1 MSRIVRTTFKGI
13 FCDEKVKKVVIPMI
27 QRDYAQGRDDS
38 RTSRIRKEFLCTLKE
53 AVENEDKYVNL
64 DFVYGV
70 ENDGLMKPIDGQQR
84 LTTLFLLHWYASR
97 KEKIAESECS
107 FLSSFS
113 YETRQSSRDF
123 CRELL
128 TFNPAFNGESLSY
141 EIADQSWFPH
151 EWEKD
156 PTVRSMLVML
166 DAINEEFRDV
176 GNIWTS
182 LVDKNKVTFSFL
194 PIDEDLGNP
203 DDLYISMNS
212 RGRQLTEFEKFKA
225 VFIQTLEDNKEVAA
239 EIVDD
244 IARSFDT
251 EWTDWLWKCRGKNEY
266 VIDDMAMRYI
276 NFVFDVISYK
286 LYSGKDDDKNEDI
299 FQKIKDF
306 FSGNA
311 EKDNE
316 ALKIFRDFFDCWTN
330 VSNPIS
336 FVADFT
342 SSSYCNGKIV
352 AVNVLEK
359 LLRGSNFMMESK
371 ILLYGFIFYLNHR
384 EDISSANFVRRIR
397 IINNLARQTELKR
410 NEMGTVLCEVE
421 SIIKKGEDFI
431 RTSTLTPFN
440 EYQFK
445 EEKAKIEY
453 LRSHESDAEMLF
465 RLEDHI
471 LLEGQVG
478 VVLWNKE
485 QGEISVPEGKS
496 LDECVRLFEALFGNI
511 AEQGVLVSRAL
522 MKYGF
527 YAQKDAG
534 SKWRYL
540 IGNENP
546 DTWKTFFHGWHDGYE
561 GADKIRENLRD
572 LLGKLDSSED
582 ISTQL
587 ESIISDFVEESRSS
601 KRYTKGYY
609 FAEYGQFFYSDNKYG
624 KLYIDPETPE
634 IYVLGT
640 KHNTSSRT
648 YNPFLYAACKSDD
661 DWNSHL
667 VWDSQFWLGI
677 KGVSYIVPTGTDY
690 EIRSLGT
697 DKPVNPPLKLRIE
710 TDSKGID
717 KEDRVVQLRK
727 FLYEKYWGN
736 GEK

>member
-156 PTVRSMLVML
+156 PTIRSMLVML

-299 FQKIKDF
+299 FQKIKYF
-306 FSGNA
+306 FSG
-311 EKDNE
+311 
-316 ALKIFRDFFDCWTN
+316 I
-330 VSNPIS
+330 
-336 FVADFT
+336 
-342 SSSYCNGKIV
+342 
-352 AVNVLEK
+352 
-359 LLRGSNFMMESK
+359 
-371 ILLYGFIFYLNHR
+371 
-384 EDISSANFVRRIR
+384 
-397 IINNLARQTELKR
+397 
-410 NEMGTVLCEVE
+410 
-421 SIIKKGEDFI
+421 
-431 RTSTLTPFN
+431 
-440 EYQFK
+440 
-445 EEKAKIEY
+445 
-453 LRSHESDAEMLF
+453 
-465 RLEDHI
+465 
-471 LLEGQVG
+471 
-478 VVLWNKE
+478 
-485 QGEISVPEGKS
+485 
-496 LDECVRLFEALFGNI
+496 
-511 AEQGVLVSRAL
+511 
-522 MKYGF
+522 
-527 YAQKDAG
+527 
-534 SKWRYL
+534 
-540 IGNENP
+540 
-546 DTWKTFFHGWHDGYE
+546 
-561 GADKIRENLRD
+561 
-572 LLGKLDSSED
+572 
-582 ISTQL
+582 
-587 ESIISDFVEESRSS
+587 
-601 KRYTKGYY
+601 
-609 FAEYGQFFYSDNKYG
+609 
-624 KLYIDPETPE
+624 
-634 IYVLGT
+634 
-640 KHNTSSRT
+640 
-648 YNPFLYAACKSDD
+648 
-661 DWNSHL
+661 
-667 VWDSQFWLGI
+667 
-677 KGVSYIVPTGTDY
+677 
-690 EIRSLGT
+690 SLGV
-697 DKPVNPPLKLRIE
+697 K
-710 TDSKGID
+710 
-717 KEDRVVQLRK
+717 
-727 FLYEKYWGN
+727 
-736 GEK
+736 